1 MPRHEI
7 EHEPRISDWE
17 SLVREKVRRLRFGI
31 VQIIVRECAG
41 YGARH
46 DARVVQIDRT
56 ERTRIA
62 PLPPAGKEED
72 AET

>member
-1 MPRHEI
+1 MTPHKTVR
-7 EHEPRISDWE
+7 EPAIADWE
-17 SLVREKVRRLRFGI
+17 SLVREKVRGLRFGM
-31 VQIIVRECAG
+31 VQIII
-41 YGARH
+41 H

-72 AET
+72 AAI